1 MSDTSIRNPTS
12 PIQHKD
18 IRSASLGFKRDKDH
32 SQKWS
37 MGQRPSYGVTIKQNP
52 ETMLDE
58 AVGGG
63 NDAARAKVRPNKPF
77 AATHKPHANKVPKP
91 HGNYDH
97 IRTLHKADALVE
109 SNDPTS
115 LVLSKSLLE
124 LLPTHVNNTNSAI
137 QTAIRTSSATDS
149 DILYSFDNKGPSPGS
164 KGRSVDLGGLV
175 ELAEKKWDSKQ
186 TERMVKVEYE
196 VLDEQGETTVLS
208 KGKGKKGS
216 PKTKAVKN
224 MANAIANVD
233 GVEEDDGFMLI

>member
-1 MSDTSIRNPTS
+1 
-12 PIQHKD
+12 
-18 IRSASLGFKRDKDH
+18 
-32 SQKWS
+32 
-37 MGQRPSYGVTIKQNP
+37 
-52 ETMLDE
+52 
-58 AVGGG
+58 
-63 NDAARAKVRPNKPF
+63 
-77 AATHKPHANKVPKP
+77 
-91 HGNYDH
+91 
-97 IRTLHKADALVE
+97 
-109 SNDPTS
+109 
-115 LVLSKSLLE
+115 VLSKSLLE

-137 QTAIRTSSATDS
+137 QTAIRASAADS

-224 MANAIANVD
+224 MASAVTNVN

>member
-1 MSDTSIRNPTS
+1 
-12 PIQHKD
+12 
-18 IRSASLGFKRDKDH
+18 
-32 SQKWS
+32 
-37 MGQRPSYGVTIKQNP
+37 
-52 ETMLDE
+52 
-58 AVGGG
+58 
-63 NDAARAKVRPNKPF
+63 
-77 AATHKPHANKVPKP
+77 
-91 HGNYDH
+91 
-97 IRTLHKADALVE
+97 
-109 SNDPTS
+109 
-115 LVLSKSLLE
+115 VLSKSLLE

-137 QTAIRTSSATDS
+137 QTAIRASSAADS

-208 KGKGKKGS
+208 KVKGKKGS

-224 MANAIANVD
+224 MASAMTNVD